1 MLEKSINEKEI
12 INEENQKEIEQQ
24 SLINKEEEINNK
36 ENNIELYNNLKE
48 FPIDEMNKEK
58 NENSINIKRRSSIM
72 ENINNINENSNINQ
86 NLELNH
92 FEKEKN
98 DFNLENNL
106 SKQDK
111 EEQTEIKLRN
121 LLSELANIKQQ
132 GNNFFNNKNYEEAE
146 KMYKEG
152 TKKINDFMLKEN
164 IEEINGQ
171 IKDYLMNINEI
182 NIQFYNNLSI
192 ALFKQQK
199 YEESFKIAEYIIQNL
214 NQEHIACYGRIL
226 YCLIELKKIIL
237 ANNYAEIIKKKF
249 RNSDSFSKFK
259 DQFNKLELINKEFSD
274 QILNQNPE
282 LKKEIISIN
291 NNIKIKKE
299 IKKEEKDIRIKKY
312 IPYII
317 GSFAFLLITGKYIY
331 KKYKEK

>member
-24 SLINKEEEINNK
+24 SLINKEEEEINNK

-106 SKQDK
+106 SKQDR

-171 IKDYLMNINEI
+171 H
-182 NIQFYNNLSI
+182 
-192 ALFKQQK
+192 A
-199 YEESFKIAEYIIQNL
+199 
-214 NQEHIACYGRIL
+214 
-226 YCLIELKKIIL
+226 
-237 ANNYAEIIKKKF
+237 
-249 RNSDSFSKFK
+249 
-259 DQFNKLELINKEFSD
+259 
-274 QILNQNPE
+274 
-282 LKKEIISIN
+282 
-291 NNIKIKKE
+291 
-299 IKKEEKDIRIKKY
+299 
-312 IPYII
+312 
-317 GSFAFLLITGKYIY
+317 
-331 KKYKEK
+331 

>member
-12 INEENQKEIEQQ
+12 INEDNKKELEQK
-24 SLINKEEEINNK
+24 LLNKEEEINNK

-72 ENINNINENSNINQ
+72 ENINNINENSNISP

-98 DFNLENNL
+98 NFNLENNL

-121 LLSELANIKQQ
+121 LLSELTNIKQQ

-152 TKKINDFMLKEN
+152 TKK
-164 IEEINGQ
+164 
-171 IKDYLMNINEI
+171 
-182 NIQFYNNLSI
+182 
-192 ALFKQQK
+192 
-199 YEESFKIAEYIIQNL
+199 
-214 NQEHIACYGRIL
+214 
-226 YCLIELKKIIL
+226 
-237 ANNYAEIIKKKF
+237 
-249 RNSDSFSKFK
+249 
-259 DQFNKLELINKEFSD
+259 
-274 QILNQNPE
+274 
-282 LKKEIISIN
+282 
-291 NNIKIKKE
+291 
-299 IKKEEKDIRIKKY
+299 
-312 IPYII
+312 
-317 GSFAFLLITGKYIY
+317 
-331 KKYKEK
+331 